1 MGLKKQFRSDR
12 NLATLRSM
20 KTAIIIPARYG
31 STRFPGKPLVKI
43 GGETMLSRVVDI
55 ANAASATLKNITVAV
70 ATEDRRIEEHCKEI
84 DVQCVMT
91 SDDCKTGSDRVL
103 QAAQILDGDFEFVI
117 GLQGD
122 APFTPIEAP
131 RKMIEAFVG
140 NPDIEVVTP
149 IVKLRWAELDALRES
164 KKTTPF
170 SGTTC
175 VVDAHGKALWFSKN
189 ILPAIRKEDVLRKNE
204 FSPVFQHIGLY
215 GYRFDVLKKFVALP
229 EGRYEALEGLEQLR
243 LLENGI
249 SIQTVTIDVDA
260 GLAQAGIDSPE
271 DVARAEKIL
280 AKN

>member
-1 MGLKKQFRSDR
+1 
-12 NLATLRSM
+12 
-20 KTAIIIPARYG
+20 
-31 STRFPGKPLVKI
+31 
-43 GGETMLSRVVDI
+43 MLSRVVDI
-55 ANAASATLKNITVAV
+55 ASAASATLKNITVAV
-70 ATEDRRIEEHCKEI
+70 ATEDKRIEDHCKEI
-84 DVQCVMT
+84 GVTCVMT

-103 QAAQILDGDFEFVI
+103 QAAQILGGDFEFII

-131 RKMIEAFVG
+131 RKIIEAFVG

-149 IVKLRWAELDALRES
+149 IVKLRWNELDALRES

-175 VVDAHGKALWFSKN
+175 VIDSHGKALWFSKN
-189 ILPAIRKEDVLRKNE
+189 ILPAMRKEDALRKEE

-215 GYRFDVLKKFVALP
+215 GYRFDILKKFVALP
-229 EGRYEALEGLEQLR
+229 EAKYEALEGLEQLR

-249 SIQTVTIDVDA
+249 SIQTVTIEVDA

-271 DVARAEKIL
+271 DVARAEKL
-280 AKN
+280 LQK